1 MRYELIHRLFSE
13 NNTAMKPEHLWKTIK
28 EQLFANHDPDWLATN
43 IAPLKPWIQDYCF
56 ILYAPNIFV
65 SEEVAIVRPDI
76 RGVLPEGLTEVQITI
91 GDPPATKAIKAG
103 PSAGAGE
110 DTRKA
115 AGTDISPRPPQRSV
129 QRSRPTQNIEEGT
142 LSHVWPRDVRAMPA
156 DLLRSSLFT
165 INRYGMGAERP
176 RRHKTLL
183 FSMSNFELRATG
195 EETNIFDA
203 DVQAQLL
210 HYQRNQPFGTK
221 VWFSLRELCLDLDMH
236 ANGENFTRV
245 RESIE
250 RLRSTEIELNYKN
263 EDRRI
268 QYRGQLIASFLRI
281 ESGQADQWSVE
292 FSKDLIVLLGPGVQ
306 ARYHLETDRK
316 LSSNLARYLL
326 RFYSTHTNHVY
337 PIKVE
342 TMRQFTGTT
351 TSPKH
356 FKSNLKN
363 ALNELVAIEE
373 IDSWEIKDDKIYIVR
388 SKPLRLT

>member
-1 MRYELIHRLFSE
+1 MTPELI
-13 NNTAMKPEHLWKTIK
+13 WKRIK
-28 EQLFANHDPDWLATN
+28 QQVSQDRDPDWVATN
-43 IAPLKPWIQDYCF
+43 IAPLKPWIKDYVL

-65 SEEVAIVRPDI
+65 SDEVASVRPQI
-76 RGVLPEGLTEVQITI
+76 RELLPDGLSEVQITI
-91 GDPPATKAIKAG
+91 GDVPAKQPFKNDSQPEGGSKAVDANKTTTNR
-103 PSAGAGE
+103 SN
-110 DTRKA
+110 
-115 AGTDISPRPPQRSV
+115 QRSV
-129 QRSRPTQNIEEGT
+129 QRSRPTPDPEEGS
-142 LSHVWPRDVRAMPA
+142 LSHVWPRDLRAMPA

-165 INRYGMGAERP
+165 INRYGPGSKRP
-176 RRHKTLL
+176 RREKSLL

-221 VWFSLRELCLDLDMH
+221 VWFSLRELCLDLELH
-236 ANGENFTRV
+236 PNGEYMTRV

-263 EDRRI
+263 EDKKI

-281 ESGQADQWSVE
+281 ESGSADQWSVE
-292 FSKDLIVLLGPGVQ
+292 FSKDLIALLGPGVQ

-316 LSSNLARYLL
+316 LNSNLARYLL

-342 TMRQFTGTT
+342 TMRNFTGTT
-351 TSPKH
+351 TSLKH
-356 FKSNLKN
+356 FKSNLKA
-363 ALNELVAIEE
+363 ALDELVAVGAIE
-373 IDSWEIKDDKIYIVR
+373 SWEIKDDKIYINKG
-388 SKPLRLT
+388 STLRLK